1 MKWSHQLAFALCSSS
16 IPDVLL
22 SFYNGLLL
30 GPPNCPPQW
39 VRQTLAHAGSVRHAV
54 MHSTYRTAQ
63 QHAKS
68 SFQKAYNSP
77 DDFDVLQLYYDAP
90 KWFFLISLLGI
101 HWICWMILVSFIVSG
116 KFLSHNVARYFLCF
130 ILSLKL
136 KFLLNIYIIFI
147 YNIYI
152 YTHIHAHIYVSD
164 HFCLFLLYFDLYLI
178 FHISLSLWATKI
190 FFSNFFSDLIVL
202 FLDVYNLLFNQ
213 FTEVLVIILF
223 VDISSDLCFFNFYLL
238 KYAAA
243 AAAAKLLHSCPTL
256 CDPIDGSPPGSPVR
270 GIFQARTLEWVAIS
284 FSNAW
289 KWKLKVKS
297 FSFVRLFV
305 TPWTSPYWNIFS
317 YFYTFYIYMCL
328 ITPKYEV

>member
-39 VRQTLAHAGSVRHAV
+39 VRQTLAHAGSSRHAV

-101 HWICWMILVSFIVSG
+101 YWICWMILVSFIVSG

-136 KFLLNIYIIFI
+136 KFLLKVGYSPWGSKELDTTEQLNNNYIKKVLPFLCLLRCK
-147 YNIYI
+147 
-152 YTHIHAHIYVSD
+152 VS
-164 HFCLFLLYFDLYLI
+164 LL
-178 FHISLSLWATKI
+178 
-190 FFSNFFSDLIVL
+190 
-202 FLDVYNLLFNQ
+202 
-213 FTEVLVIILF
+213 
-223 VDISSDLCFFNFYLL
+223 
-238 KYAAA
+238 
-243 AAAAKLLHSCPTL
+243 
-256 CDPIDGSPPGSPVR
+256 
-270 GIFQARTLEWVAIS
+270 
-284 FSNAW
+284 
-289 KWKLKVKS
+289 
-297 FSFVRLFV
+297 
-305 TPWTSPYWNIFS
+305 
-317 YFYTFYIYMCL
+317 
-328 ITPKYEV
+328 

>member
-39 VRQTLAHAGSVRHAV
+39 VRQTLAHAGSSRHAV

-101 HWICWMILVSFIVSG
+101 YWICWMILVSFIVSG

-147 YNIYI
+147 YIYI
-152 YTHIHAHIYVSD
+152 HTHTCTHICIWP
-164 HFCLFLLYFDLYLI
+164 FLSILTIFWPVFDISHLSV
-178 FHISLSLWATKI
+178 SLS
-190 FFSNFFSDLIVL
+190 
-202 FLDVYNLLFNQ
+202 Y
-213 FTEVLVIILF
+213 
-223 VDISSDLCFFNFYLL
+223 
-238 KYAAA
+238 
-243 AAAAKLLHSCPTL
+243 
-256 CDPIDGSPPGSPVR
+256 
-270 GIFQARTLEWVAIS
+270 
-284 FSNAW
+284 
-289 KWKLKVKS
+289 
-297 FSFVRLFV
+297 
-305 TPWTSPYWNIFS
+305 
-317 YFYTFYIYMCL
+317 
-328 ITPKYEV
+328 